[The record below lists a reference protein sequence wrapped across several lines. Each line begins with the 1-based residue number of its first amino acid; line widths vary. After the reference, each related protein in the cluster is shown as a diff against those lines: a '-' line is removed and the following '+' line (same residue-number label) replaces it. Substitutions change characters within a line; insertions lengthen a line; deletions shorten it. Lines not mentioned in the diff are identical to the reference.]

1 MRFLKERASA
11 EDYRRHLGLVNLV
24 RRDFEQ
30 LSYLLTK
37 AGEQKDAS
45 LPQIDRIVLY
55 IDDLD
60 RCRADRVTEVLEAV
74 HLLLAFPLFTVVVAV
89 DPRWLRQS
97 LLDHYP
103 HLLGGVGDEGSKLR
117 KRSLAKPATPQDYL
131 EKIFQVPFNLQPM
144 EKTGF
149 AAMVALLFPA
159 AGPAKPE
166 VQPSLLNP
174 EAQSPKDL
182 TPVIPIPP
190 VTSAAPTAVT
200 ESKVVAVQPVETPA
214 SPLLATV
221 LPEAAKPQ
229 SDQPPPDPQ
238 RLTLTKKEVA
248 DVQRFQPLFQTPRAV
263 KRLANTYCLIRVGVN
278 EDEWSGYLGPDE
290 KPGIYR
296 VPMLL
301 LAVASAFPTLARPWM
316 LWLQEKTPARWQIAG
331 RDIADLTTKYW
342 DTTDGTDWKLL
353 ACNLDQLDLD
363 GWPAPESKVIAKW
376 APRVARYSF

>member
-1 MRFLKERASA
+1 
-11 EDYRRHLGLVNLV
+11 
-24 RRDFEQ
+24 
-30 LSYLLTK
+30 
-37 AGEQKDAS
+37 
-45 LPQIDRIVLY
+45 
-55 IDDLD
+55 
-60 RCRADRVTEVLEAV
+60 
-74 HLLLAFPLFTVVVAV
+74 
-89 DPRWLRQS
+89 
-97 LLDHYP
+97 
-103 HLLGGVGDEGSKLR
+103 
-117 KRSLAKPATPQDYL
+117 
-131 EKIFQVPFNLQPM
+131 M

-174 EAQSPKDL
+174 DAQSPKDL

-342 DTTDGTDWKLL
+342 DTTDGSDWKLL